1 MLVCIS
7 LGYRLHSVRAVL
19 YNITG
24 SETAKEQVN
33 TNVRGLKGKKPEA
46 NLTTVSLGGGEHAD
60 TVSLF
65 ME

>member
-1 MLVCIS
+1 
-7 LGYRLHSVRAVL
+7 VRAVL